1 MCFFRL
7 LFTLVP
13 LNLMIAYAVSL
24 LLSRKGMVSV
34 GNLDERIYYPLF
46 PLGTDQE
53 NIHVKNIRFLS
64 RSFSF
69 LP

>member
-1 MCFFRL
+1 M
-7 LFTLVP
+7 T
-13 LNLMIAYAVSL
+13 AYAVSL

-34 GNLDERIYYPLF
+34 GNLDESIYYPLF
-46 PLGTDQE
+46 PLGTDE
-53 NIHVKNIRFLS
+53 EKIHVKNIRFLF

>member
-1 MCFFRL
+1 
-7 LFTLVP
+7 
-13 LNLMIAYAVSL
+13 MIAYAVSL
-24 LLSRKGMVSV
+24 LLSRKGIVSV